1 MQSPSIHRNTGS
13 IIQPTVTPDAR
24 AATDLQQRAEQPR
37 QRSSHSLSS
46 VGKRALKSVG
56 KLFQKSKAPQQKAAT
71 PPTAKNVKTSPSL
84 SNTDTARNK
93 ARESSASSSSPQ
105 NANSVPKSILRTR
118 PNQASSSGAQTHEI
132 EEVSSHPEAASR
144 KNLRVR
150 FDLPQ
155 DRLER
160 SPSYLDSD
168 NPMSDEE
175 AVANATRQSRSPDSR
190 LQGSD
195 GMRRSMLATD
205 PDQPSSSGSKIG
217 DSDGPIP
224 PREPMLGRSNGG
236 RFELKDEKLVR
247 NPEPQGTI
255 QLDAKGKPDFST
267 FNTPGLAP
275 LLDSILANPKQ
286 TYLAHES
293 KHGVHGHQLL
303 QANGHLLH
311 LAQDDSSLAVI
322 RSSNEALLIEG
333 KKPPAVKMEREDGNI
348 HIDTASGRK
357 TQELPGKA
365 HIAHITN
372 VLLSHDGER
381 MRVHEDRLYQF
392 DPINTRWKI
401 PEGLEDTG
409 FSSLATGGNGS
420 VYAKSD
426 NAVVDLSSP
435 FMPHVE
441 VEDLQSF
448 SVAPDNRAALLSGKK
463 TQAIL
468 LTDMSPVIG
477 GLTPKKTKGLELD
490 GGKAQAAAVGL
501 SGDKLFIAD
510 TQGRL
515 YSADRSA
522 FEGDE
527 PKLKLMPEQANFQL
541 AGVPLGGHN
550 RVTGFINGDDG
561 GVHALIKNR
570 QGETHSHALDEQ
582 SSKLQSGWNLTNA
595 LVLNNNRGLTMPPP
609 PTAADRL
616 NLDRAGLVGL
626 SEGRIQR
633 WDATPECWKD
643 AGIKDIDRLQRG
655 ADSNAYVL
663 KGGKLHALKVA
674 AEHPNMAFD
683 HNTALAQT
691 ARSTKVEMGK
701 EIEGLDDR
709 VITAFAMVS
718 NKRFVALDD
727 KNKLTA
733 HSKDH
738 KPVTLDIPGLEGD
751 IKSLSLDEKHN
762 LHALTSTGGLYSLP
776 KQAWQSVKLGDQMRA
791 KWTPV
796 ALPGEQPVKALFTN
810 DDNVLSA
817 QIEDAEGQSLMQ
829 LKAGKWQAFEQRP
842 VEENGLNDVHSRI
855 TGSNK
860 TWRIPKTGLTLR
872 MDVNTFGRSGM
883 EKSNKVSSSDFIRA
897 NIYKNT
903 AEMPRWMQ
911 NAGDHIQHRYQGRLG
926 LREVYETESMLFTQ
940 LELIHES
947 RGRPPARGQDLKARI
962 TALESKLG
970 PQGATLVKE
979 LEALRD
985 ELENHSYTA
994 LVSIGQSY
1002 GKVKNLKRQDGILN
1016 QHGELAKPS
1025 ARLQFGKKLADL
1037 GTKLNFK
1044 SSGHDLVKELQDAL
1058 TQIAPSAE
1066 NPTQKLLGTL
1076 KYQGLKLSHQKVE
1089 VPLGRRRDAS
1099 EDHGLSKARL
1109 ALDLVTLKNLGAL
1122 LDQIE
1127 ELPPQSAI
1135 APLEKKLATLRD
1147 VTYGENPVKVVTDM
1161 GFTDNKALESGYEA
1175 VKSFLKSFKKP
1186 DHAVSVNMRAA
1197 TGSKDQAELAGK
1209 FKSMLK
1215 QLEHGD
1221 DEIGLQRSYGMN
1233 LTTPFIIL
1241 ADKATG
1247 LWPTAGATAN
1257 RNYILNAERCEGG
1270 VTLYLINEAAGNV
1283 SGGFGAGK
1291 DYWPGFF
1298 DANNPARS
1306 VDVGNNRTLT
1316 PNFRLGVDVTATVA
1330 ASQRA
1335 GVVFNVPDEDIDA
1348 FVDDLFE
1355 GQLNPL
1361 QVLKKAVDH
1370 ESYEARRFNFDLT
1383 AGGTA
1388 DIRAG
1393 INLTPDRD
1401 PNADPNSDSFSAV
1414 VRGGFAA
1421 NITVNLMTYTDYSL
1435 TQKND
1440 KTELKEGG
1448 KNRPRF
1454 LNNVTAGG
1462 QLRAQIGGSHTAPT
1476 GTPASAPGPTPA
1488 SQSAANNLGGALN
1501 FSVEN
1506 RTVKRVK
1513 FRYNV
1518 AKPITTEGLSKLSKG
1533 LGEAFLDN
1541 TTKAKLAELADPLNA
1556 RYTGKKPDEVIQ
1568 AQLDGLEALFADV
1581 PPPKDN
1587 DKQYKALRDLKR
1599 AAVEHRASANK
1610 HSVMDNARFETSK
1623 TNLSGL
1629 TSESILTKIMSSVRD
1644 ASAPGNAARVAEFM
1658 RQDPK
1663 LRAMLKEMEGSIG
1676 TLARVRL
1683 EPKDSLVDKIDEGSL
1698 NGTMTQSDL
1707 SSLLED
1713 RNEMRIKRLV
1723 VFHTATQAE
1732 NFTSPTPLVSY
1743 NSGANMSVTK
1753 TLGRIN
1759 FVYGADQ
1766 DKPIGYTFDGELS
1779 RPSASLKEAA
1789 GDLKKEGFELKS

>member
-1 MQSPSIHRNTGS
+1 MHQAVISGTWRGRFTVHSSSIHRNTGS
-13 IIQPTVTPDAR
+13 IIQPPVPANTN
-24 AATDLQQRAEQPR
+24 AATDLQQKTEQPK

-46 VGKRALKSVG
+46 VGKRALKNVS

-71 PPTAKNVKTSPSL
+71 PPTVKNVKPSQPTSNAKTAKDKAPVSQLSSNSL
-84 SNTDTARNK
+84 DDLEDTRQ
-93 ARESSASSSSPQ
+93 P
-105 NANSVPKSILRTR
+105 VTR
-118 PNQASSSGAQTHEI
+118 AGHSGASTSGTKAQDPDEPATLQ
-132 EEVSSHPEAASR
+132 SS
-144 KNLRVR
+144 
-150 FDLPQ
+150 
-155 DRLER
+155 
-160 SPSYLDSD
+160 
-168 NPMSDEE
+168 
-175 AVANATRQSRSPDSR
+175 RQS
-190 LQGSD
+190 
-195 GMRRSMLATD
+195 MMT
-205 PDQPSSSGSKIG
+205 
-217 DSDGPIP
+217 
-224 PREPMLGRSNGG
+224 RSNGG

-247 NPEPQGTI
+247 NSEPRGSI

-275 LLDSILANPKQ
+275 LLDSILAPPMQ
-286 TYLAHES
+286 TYLAHQS
-293 KHGVHGHQLL
+293 KDGVHGHQLL

-311 LAQDDSSLAVI
+311 LAQDDSSLALI
-322 RSSNEALLIEG
+322 RSSKEALHIEG
-333 KKPPAVKMEREDGNI
+333 KKPPAVKLEREDGNI

-365 HIAHITN
+365 HIAHITG
-372 VLLSHDGER
+372 VLLRHDGER

-392 DPINTRWKI
+392 DPLSARWKA
-401 PEGLEDTG
+401 PEGTEDIA
-409 FSSLATGGNGS
+409 FNSLATGGNGS

-426 NAVVDLSSP
+426 DVVVDLTSP
-435 FMPHVE
+435 FMPHIE
-441 VEDLQSF
+441 VKDLQSF
-448 SVAPDNRAALLSGKK
+448 SVAPDNRAALLSGKE

-477 GLTPKKTKGLELD
+477 DLTEKKTKALELD

-501 SGDKLFIAD
+501 SDNKLFIAD

-522 FEGDE
+522 FESNDPQLE
-527 PKLKLMPEQANFQL
+527 LTPDQANFQL
-541 AGVPLGGHN
+541 AGLPLGGHDS
-550 RVTGFINGDDG
+550 VTGFINGDDG
-561 GVHALIKNR
+561 RVHALIKNR
-570 QGETHSHALDEQ
+570 QGEIHSHALNEQ
-582 SSKLQSGWNLTNA
+582 DSKLESGWNLTNA
-595 LVLNNNRGLTMPPP
+595 LVLSNNRGLTMPPA

-663 KGGKLHALKVA
+663 KGGKLHALKVTP
-674 AEHPNMAFD
+674 EHPNMAFD

-691 ARSTKVEMGK
+691 ARSTTVEMGK

-718 NKRFVALDD
+718 NKSFVALDD
-727 KNKLTA
+727 QNKLTA

-751 IKSLSLDEKHN
+751 IKSLALDEKQN
-762 LHALTSTGGLYSLP
+762 LHALTSTGGLYCLP
-776 KQAWQSVKLGDQMRA
+776 KEAWQSTKLGDQMRA
-791 KWTPV
+791 RWTPV
-796 ALPGEQPVKALFTN
+796 ALPGGQPVKALFAN

-817 QIEDAEGQSLMQ
+817 QVEDAEGQGLMR
-829 LKAGKWQAFEQRP
+829 LSAGKWQAFEQRP

-872 MDVNTFGRSGM
+872 MDINAFGRSGV
-883 EKSNKVSSSDFIRA
+883 EKSKKASTREFMRA
-897 NIYKNT
+897 NVYKNT
-903 AEMPRWMQ
+903 AEVPRWMK
-911 NAGDHIQHRYQGRLG
+911 NVGNSIQHRHHGRLG
-926 LREVYETESMLFTQ
+926 LKEVYETESMLFKQ
-940 LELIHES
+940 LELINES
-947 RGRPPARGQDLKARI
+947 GGRPPAPGKDLKARI
-962 TALESKLG
+962 AALESKLG

-979 LEALRD
+979 LETLRE

-994 LVSIGQSY
+994 LMSIGQSY
-1002 GKVKNLKRQDGILN
+1002 GKVKNLRQQDGILN

-1025 ARLQFGKKLADL
+1025 VRTQFGKKLAEL

-1058 TQIAPSAE
+1058 TQVAPSAE
-1066 NPTQKLLGTL
+1066 NPTKKLLGTL
-1076 KYQGLKLSHQKVE
+1076 KYQGLKLSHQKAD
-1089 VPLGRRRDAS
+1089 VPLGQRRDAS
-1099 EDHGLSKARL
+1099 EEHGLSKARL
-1109 ALDLVTLKNLGAL
+1109 ALDLVTLKSLGAL
-1122 LDQIE
+1122 LDEVEQ
-1127 ELPPQSAI
+1127 LPPQADI
-1135 APLEKKLATLRD
+1135 DPLQNKLATLRD

-1175 VKSFLKSFKKP
+1175 VKTFLKSFKKA

-1221 DEIGLQRSYGMN
+1221 DEIGLQRSYGLN

-1241 ADKATG
+1241 ADKDIG
-1247 LWPTAGATAN
+1247 IWPTAGTTGN

-1270 VTLYLINEAAGNV
+1270 VTLYLISEGAGNV

-1298 DANNPARS
+1298 DENHPARS

-1355 GQLNPL
+1355 GKLNPL

-1370 ESYEARRFNFDLT
+1370 ETYQARRFNFDLT

-1388 DIRAG
+1388 DLRSG
-1393 INLTPDRD
+1393 INLTEDRNPD
-1401 PNADPNSDSFSAV
+1401 ADPNSNSFSAV

-1440 KTELKEGG
+1440 KTELREGG

-1454 LNNVTAGG
+1454 LNNATLGG
-1462 QLRAQIGGSHTAPT
+1462 QLRGQIGGTHTAPT

-1488 SQSAANNLGGALN
+1488 SQSAANNLGVAVN

-1518 AKPITTEGLSKLSKG
+1518 AKPITTEGLGKLSKS
-1533 LGEAFLDN
+1533 LGEAFKDS

-1556 RYTGKKPDEVIQ
+1556 RYAGKKPDEVIQ
-1568 AQLDGLEALFADV
+1568 AHLDGLEELFADTQWQ
-1581 PPPKDN
+1581 N
-1587 DKQYKALRDLKR
+1587 DKQYKALRGLKR
-1599 AAVEHRASANK
+1599 GAVEHRASVNK

-1629 TSESILTKIMSSVRD
+1629 SSESILTKIMGSVRE

-1663 LRAMLKEMEGSIG
+1663 LRAMLKDMEGSIG
-1676 TLARVRL
+1676 TRARVRL

-1698 NGTMTQSDL
+1698 DGTMTQSDL
-1707 SSLLED
+1707 SALLGD
-1713 RNEMRIKRLV
+1713 RNQMRIKRLV

-1759 FVYGADQ
+1759 FIYGADQ

-1789 GDLKKEGFELKS
+1789 SKLKQEGFELKS

>member
-1 MQSPSIHRNTGS
+1 MQSSSIHRNTGS
-13 IIQPTVTPDAR
+13 IIQSTVTPDAR

-71 PPTAKNVKTSPSL
+71 PPTAKNVKTSPS
-84 SNTDTARNK
+84 A
-93 ARESSASSSSPQ
+93 
-105 NANSVPKSILRTR
+105 ANVATPKSALRTN
-118 PNQASSSGAQTHEI
+118 PNRASSSGAQTHEI
-132 EEVSSHPEAASR
+132 HPEAGSR
-144 KNLRVR
+144 NNLRVR

-160 SPSYLDSD
+160 IPSYRDSD
-168 NPMSDEE
+168 EPMTDEE
-175 AVANATRQSRSPDSR
+175 AVANATRQSRLSGSR
-190 LQGSD
+190 LHGSD

-224 PREPMLGRSNGG
+224 PRGPMLGRSNGG

-311 LAQDDSSLAVI
+311 LAQDDSSLALI

-381 MRVHEDRLYQF
+381 MRVHEDRLYLF
-392 DPINTRWKI
+392 DPISTRWKI

-409 FSSLATGGNGS
+409 FNSLATGGNGS

-426 NAVVDLSSP
+426 DAVVDLSSP

-595 LVLNNNRGLTMPPP
+595 LVLNNNHGLTMPLP

-683 HNTALAQT
+683 RNTALAQT

-718 NKRFVALDD
+718 SERFVALDD
-727 KNKLTA
+727 KNTLTA

-738 KPVTLDIPGLEGD
+738 KPVKLDIPGLEGD

-762 LHALTSTGGLYSLP
+762 LHALTSTGGLYCLP

-796 ALPGEQPVKALFTN
+796 ALPGGQPVKALFTN

-817 QIEDAEGQSLMQ
+817 QIEDAEGQGLMQ

-872 MDVNTFGRSGM
+872 MDVNVFGRSGM
-883 EKSNKVSSSDFIRA
+883 EKSNKVSTRDFIRA

-903 AEMPRWMQ
+903 AETPRWMK
-911 NAGDHIQHRYQGRLG
+911 NVGDHIQHRYQGRLG
-926 LREVYETESMLFTQ
+926 LKEVYETESMLFKQ

-947 RGRPPARGQDLKARI
+947 GGRPPARGQDLKARI

-1025 ARLQFGKKLADL
+1025 VRMQFGKKLADL

-1058 TQIAPSAE
+1058 TQVAPSAE
-1066 NPTQKLLGTL
+1066 NPTKKLLGTL
-1076 KYQGLKLSHQKVE
+1076 KHQGLKLSHQKVE

-1099 EDHGLSKARL
+1099 EEHGLSKARL

-1127 ELPPQSAI
+1127 ELPPQSDI

-1221 DEIGLQRSYGMN
+1221 DEIGLQRSYGVN
-1233 LTTPFIIL
+1233 LTTPVIIL

-1257 RNYILNAERCEGG
+1257 RNYILNAERYEGG

-1298 DANNPARS
+1298 DENNPARS
-1306 VDVGNNRTLT
+1306 VDVGNDHTLT
-1316 PNFRLGVDVTATVA
+1316 PNFRLGVELTATVA

-1388 DIRAG
+1388 DLRAG
-1393 INLTPDRD
+1393 INLTPDID

-1454 LNNVTAGG
+1454 LNNVTVGG
-1462 QLRAQIGGSHTAPT
+1462 QLRGQLGATHTDPT
-1476 GTPASAPGPTPA
+1476 GTPASAPGPTAA
-1488 SQSAANNLGGALN
+1488 SQSAANNLGVAVN

-1518 AKPITTEGLSKLSKG
+1518 AKPITAEGVTKLSKS
-1533 LGEAFLDN
+1533 LGDAFIDN

-1556 RYTGKKPDEVIQ
+1556 RYAGKKPEEANQ
-1568 AQLDGLEALFADV
+1568 TQLEGLEKLFADT
-1581 PPPKDN
+1581 PWEN
-1587 DKQYKALRDLKR
+1587 DKQYKALLDLKR
-1599 AAVEHRASANK
+1599 ATVEQRASVNK

-1623 TNLSGL
+1623 TNISGL

-1789 GDLKKEGFELKS
+1789 GALKKEGFELKS